1 MQISSPIFYQGNK
14 FRLLKHIMPLF
25 PKEIDTFYDLFGGSA
40 TVSLNMIDK
49 CKVVYNDFNTHV
61 VELLEMFKSEDPEE
75 LDKYFNN
82 RVLEYKLSKDIQGME
97 GYLKLREEYNKSKD
111 SRDLYLLICY
121 SICHLMRFNQKD
133 EFNSTKGSG
142 QYGQK
147 NFNDIKVAHDK
158 LQDIHVLNKNIYDF
172 DFSKITTN
180 DFVYFDPPYFG
191 TDAVYNEGHNLDPY
205 TKEDDYRL
213 FKIIDDLH
221 ESGIKFGMSNVYST
235 SKNVNNEHLK
245 NWAEGKYYVHHFNII
260 YSSFSES
267 TNASEVYVTNV
278 YNETHKKVELF

>member
-1 MQISSPIFYQGNK
+1 MYISSPIFYQGNK

-75 LDKYFNN
+75 LDKYFNK
-82 RVLEYKLSKDIQGME
+82 RILEYKLSQDISGTE
-97 GYLKLREEYNKSKD
+97 GFLKLREDYNKSKD
-111 SRDLYLLICY
+111 SRDLYLLVCY

-158 LQDIHVLNKNIYDF
+158 LQDIHILNKNIYDF

-191 TDAVYNEGHNLDPY
+191 TGAVYNEGY
-205 TKEDDYRL
+205 IKEDDYRL

-235 SKNVNNEHLK
+235 SKNINNEHLK
-245 NWAEGKYYVHHFNII
+245 NWAEGKYYVHHFNFI

-267 TNASEVYVTNV
+267 TNASEVYITNV